1 LAILS
6 KASAAHMGL
15 FFCLLVFGKF
25 RFRAVR
31 QIRLWVFGA
40 LALLPSLLWYRHAHQ
55 LWLTYGNSL
64 GISNE
69 THWAGMDLFTNPDF
83 ILGIGRAELL
93 FAWMPTGFIL
103 ALLAVV
109 LRRHSKVVSTSVY
122 WLIGVGAFYLI
133 AARTT
138 GDSWAVYYHVV
149 SIPPVALMIGSGVEA
164 VTHLKYQRS
173 LLRTLGVASVVLI
186 AVLAI
191 TGLLHLSSVDVR
203 LVVKLAILS
212 GLSVLLLALLVF
224 GRNEEDRVG
233 FSSRVNALVIYFAAV
248 CLAATCLFQIRKI
261 RDDFA
266 ARNAEGSLYMCAG
279 KFAPAIPSN
288 VLIVASG
295 GPCLDPTGY
304 PVAYNSSY
312 MFYWLDRKGFS
323 ICVEQQSLDGLN
335 LLTARGARYFVAE
348 KAALKMRPAFEDE
361 VRRTFPLVTECEDA
375 SLFQLKPIQML
386 TRTGRD

>member
-1 LAILS
+1 
-6 KASAAHMGL
+6 
-15 FFCLLVFGKF
+15 
-25 RFRAVR
+25 
-31 QIRLWVFGA
+31 
-40 LALLPSLLWYRHAHQ
+40 
-55 LWLTYGNSL
+55 
-64 GISNE
+64 
-69 THWAGMDLFTNPDF
+69 
-83 ILGIGRAELL
+83 LL

-348 KAALKMRPAFEDE
+348 KAALKMRRAFEDE